1 MMVQFLNK
9 ISKLQKETMTGQES
23 TKGEMEEAKKV
34 AKQEQSK
41 INQKKRLIEEEL
53 SSVQPTVIAA
63 QQAVGNIDVGKLR
76 EVRNLRAPP
85 DTIRDILEGVL
96 KLMGNQDTSWTSM
109 KSFLG
114 QRGILDEIVNFDA
127 RKTPKEARKAVNELL
142 SVRSS

>member
-1 MMVQFLNK
+1 M
-9 ISKLQKETMTGQES
+9 
-23 TKGEMEEAKKV
+23 
-34 AKQEQSK
+34 
-41 INQKKRLIEEEL
+41 
-53 SSVQPTVIAA
+53 AA

-85 DTIRDILEGVL
+85 ETIRDILEGVL

-114 QRGILDEIVNFDA
+114 QRGILEEIANFDA

-142 SVRSS
+142 SVRAS